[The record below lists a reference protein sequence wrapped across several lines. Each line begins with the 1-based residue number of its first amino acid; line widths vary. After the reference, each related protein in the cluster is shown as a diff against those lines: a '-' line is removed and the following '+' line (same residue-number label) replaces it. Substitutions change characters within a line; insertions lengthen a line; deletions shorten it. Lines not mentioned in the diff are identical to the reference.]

1 MWLNNILRK
10 TSFLADCNSNS
21 EMIKQIIYRLFYS
34 KMLLMFIFSAVS
46 GTLIGKR
53 HHTFKDYDDN
63 NDHNVRF

>member
-1 MWLNNILRK
+1 
-10 TSFLADCNSNS
+10 
-21 EMIKQIIYRLFYS
+21 
-34 KMLLMFIFSAVS
+34 MLPGFMLSAVS

>member
-1 MWLNNILRK
+1 
-10 TSFLADCNSNS
+10 
-21 EMIKQIIYRLFYS
+21 
-34 KMLLMFIFSAVS
+34 MLLGFIFSAVS